1 LSPLYYIYPS
11 INASHIKYIYTKGLR
26 NQGIDKK
33 QDILP
38 DLRTDRGSHNTS
50 LVTKEFFDIIGAE
63 L

>member
-1 LSPLYYIYPS
+1 MLLD
-11 INASHIKYIYTKGLR
+11 TKELR
-26 NQGIDKK
+26 NQGI
-33 QDILP
+33 DILP